1 MPENYL
7 QIQQLKQVQQAIENF
22 FYRNKFNLA
31 LYKIINSRKTVN
43 FKKKV
48 KDGLYN
54 QILYFA
60 KVEKID
66 QIVGVVDLGK
76 AVKLLTEKDLL
87 ERLEKLWVPLYS
99 FLDEEDVRDY
109 MLWAGEKG
117 GQGAIGKLRVSRDF
131 ELTNNKLRTGLSSLA
146 DSLTVQV
153 DNTTKD
159 WLARTI
165 EEGFNKNLSHFEI
178 AKLIRNSANAVAFER
193 SEVIAEQEA
202 AIAVGEIEMEVYKR
216 NGVRDFRWV
225 TQRDEGV
232 CIDCM
237 SNEEAGIIKVGDS
250 FPSGVVAPPAHTRC
264 RCFVM
269 PAVKEAQ
276 VVWTG
281 N

>member
-1 MPENYL
+1 MQKILP
-7 QIQQLKQVQQAIENF
+7 QIQQLRRIQQAIESF
-22 FYRNKFNLA
+22 FYKNKFNLA

-48 KDGLYN
+48 KEALYN

-60 KVEKID
+60 KVEKVNE
-66 QIVGVVDLGK
+66 IVGASGLGK
-76 AVKLLTEKDLL
+76 AVKTLTEKDLL
-87 ERLEKLWVPLYS
+87 ERLETLWVPLYA
-99 FLDEEDVRDY
+99 FLDEEDVREY
-109 MLWAGEKG
+109 VLWAGEKG

-131 ELTNNKLRTGLSSLA
+131 ELTNKGLISMLGSLA
-146 DSLTVQV
+146 NTLTKQV

-165 EEGFNKNLSHFEI
+165 EQGFRDNLSHLEI
-178 AKLIRNSANAVAFER
+178 AKLIRNSASSVAFER

-202 AIAVGEIEMEVYKR
+202 AIAVGEVEFEVYKR
-216 NGVRDFRWV
+216 NGVREVRWV
-225 TQRDEGV
+225 TQRAENT
-232 CIDCM
+232 CLECLA
-237 SNEEAGIIKVGDS
+237 NEEVGIVKVGEA
-250 FPSGVVAPPAHTRC
+250 FPDGVVAPPAHPNC
-264 RCFVM
+264 ACFLM